1 MREHSV
7 KTSRGFEPTG
17 GDHVLEDVS
26 DVDPDAVEGPG
37 PAAWDISEGGP
48 ATYPGASPGVILTA
62 AGLPRSVVPTVPT
75 GDVPRAGWHE
85 IRSGLRRMSA
95 PMNEVTRIL
104 SAIEAGDPQAAEQL
118 LPLVYDELRRLAA
131 QRLAGEGP
139 GHTLQPTALVHEAY
153 LKLVG
158 ADPQQPWNGRVH
170 FFAAAAEAMR
180 RILIDHA
187 RRKHRARRGGG
198 KKRVE
203 LGDMDDIEM
212 VAESGQADEL
222 LALDEALTQLAAA
235 DPRRAELVRLRYFA
249 GLTLEQAAELLGI
262 SRATADRHW
271 AFARAWLYDAMTR
284 GHENP

>member
-1 MREHSV
+1 
-7 KTSRGFEPTG
+7 
-17 GDHVLEDVS
+17 
-26 DVDPDAVEGPG
+26 
-37 PAAWDISEGGP
+37 
-48 ATYPGASPGVILTA
+48 
-62 AGLPRSVVPTVPT
+62 
-75 GDVPRAGWHE
+75 
-85 IRSGLRRMSA
+85 
-95 PMNEVTRIL
+95 MNDVTRIL
-104 SAIEAGDPQAAEQL
+104 SAIEAGNPQDAEQL

-131 QRLAGEGP
+131 KRLAGEGA

-158 ADPQQPWNGRVH
+158 SDPQQPWNGRVH

-198 KKRVE
+198 MKRVE
-203 LGDMDDIEM
+203 LDDLDDIEM
-212 VAESGQADEL
+212 VAECGGADEL

-271 AFARAWLYDAMTR
+271 AFARAWLFDAMTR
-284 GHENP
+284 GHENS

>member
-1 MREHSV
+1 
-7 KTSRGFEPTG
+7 
-17 GDHVLEDVS
+17 
-26 DVDPDAVEGPG
+26 
-37 PAAWDISEGGP
+37 
-48 ATYPGASPGVILTA
+48 
-62 AGLPRSVVPTVPT
+62 
-75 GDVPRAGWHE
+75 
-85 IRSGLRRMSA
+85 MS
-95 PMNEVTRIL
+95 EVTRVL
-104 SAIEAGDPQAAEQL
+104 SAIERGDPHAAAPL
-118 LPLVYDELRRLAA
+118 LPLVYDELRKLAA
-131 QRLAGEGP
+131 RHLAGEGP

-158 ADPQQPWNGRVH
+158 PGPELPWNGRVH

-198 KKRVE
+198 RNRVE
-203 LGDMDDIEM
+203 LEDLDELDV
-212 VAESGQADEL
+212 VAESGGADDL
-222 LALDEALTQLAAA
+222 LALDEALARLAAA

-284 GHENP
+284 SHDDP

>member
-1 MREHSV
+1 M
-7 KTSRGFEPTG
+7 
-17 GDHVLEDVS
+17 S
-26 DVDPDAVEGPG
+26 DV
-37 PAAWDISEGGP
+37 
-48 ATYPGASPGVILTA
+48 TQ
-62 AGLPRSVVPTVPT
+62 
-75 GDVPRAGWHE
+75 
-85 IRSGLRRMSA
+85 
-95 PMNEVTRIL
+95 IL
-104 SAIEAGDPQAAEQL
+104 SAIEQGDPHAAAEL

-131 QRLAGEGP
+131 ARLADEKP

-153 LKLVG
+153 VKLVG
-158 ADPQQPWNGRVH
+158 PDPRQPYNGRVH

-198 KKRVE
+198 MKRVE

-212 VAESGQADEL
+212 VAESGGADEL
-222 LALDEALTQLAAA
+222 VALDEALAKLTAA
-235 DPRRAELVRLRYFA
+235 DPRKAELVRLRYFA

-284 GHENP
+284 GHDKP

>member
-1 MREHSV
+1 M
-7 KTSRGFEPTG
+7 
-17 GDHVLEDVS
+17 
-26 DVDPDAVEGPG
+26 
-37 PAAWDISEGGP
+37 SE
-48 ATYPGASPGVILTA
+48 L
-62 AGLPRSVVPTVPT
+62 
-75 GDVPRAGWHE
+75 
-85 IRSGLRRMSA
+85 
-95 PMNEVTRIL
+95 TRIL
-104 SAIEAGDPQAAEQL
+104 SAIEQGDPSAAQEL
-118 LPLVYDELRRLAA
+118 LPLVYDELRRLATH
-131 QRLAGEGP
+131 RLAGEGP

-158 ADPQQPWNGRVH
+158 PDPRQPWNGRVH

-198 KKRVE
+198 MRRVAVDD
-203 LGDMDDIEM
+203 LDDIEL
-212 VAESGQADEL
+212 VTGAGDADEL
-222 LALDEALTQLAAA
+222 LALDEALARLAAA

-249 GLTLEQAAELLGI
+249 GLTLEQAAELLDI